1 MAEIC
6 RFWNMVFSVS
16 GARRLRV
23 RIRCARNIA
32 SRPGDFGDFPVNQG
46 RKTKKSCA
54 LAVLTVGIIHEKAY
68 VMRNV

>member
-23 RIRCARNIA
+23 RVRCARNSA
-32 SRPGDFGDFPVNQG
+32 SRSGDFGDFPVNRAEK
-46 RKTKKSCA
+46 RKNPVHC
-54 LAVLTVGIIHEKAY
+54 AVLTVGIIHEKAY